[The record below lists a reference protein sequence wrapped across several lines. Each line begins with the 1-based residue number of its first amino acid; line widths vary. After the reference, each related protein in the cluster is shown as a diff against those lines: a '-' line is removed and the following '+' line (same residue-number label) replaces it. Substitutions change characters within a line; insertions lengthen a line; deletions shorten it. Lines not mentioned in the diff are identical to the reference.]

1 MHRSREVSVWEE
13 IDDDDAPVRLLVHVR
28 RPRTFRNRKVELNL
42 SNRALGLLFFLT
54 LPNLVDDEAWEHLF
68 LYL

>member
-1 MHRSREVSVWEE
+1 MYRSREVSVWEE

-28 RPRTFRNRKVELNL
+28 RPRTFRNRKVKLNL

-54 LPNLVDDEAWEHLF
+54 LPNLVDDEAWEHLV

>member
-13 IDDDDAPVRLLVHVR
+13 IDDNDAPVRLLVHVR
-28 RPRTFRNRKVELNL
+28 RPRTFRNRKVKLNL

-54 LPNLVDDEAWEHLF
+54 LPNLVDDEAWKHLV

>member
-1 MHRSREVSVWEE
+1 
-13 IDDDDAPVRLLVHVR
+13 
-28 RPRTFRNRKVELNL
+28 VELNL

>member
-1 MHRSREVSVWEE
+1 MYRSREVSLREE

-54 LPNLVDDEAWEHLF
+54 LPNLVDDEAWKHLV

>member
-1 MHRSREVSVWEE
+1 MYRSREVSLREE

-28 RPRTFRNRKVELNL
+28 RPRTFRNRKVKLNL

-54 LPNLVDDEAWEHLF
+54 LPNLVDDEAWKHLV

>member
-54 LPNLVDDEAWEHLF
+54 LPNLVDDEAWKHLV

>member
-1 MHRSREVSVWEE
+1 MSLGEE
-13 IDDDDAPVRLLVHVR
+13 IDDDDAPVRLLVRVR
-28 RPRTFRNRKVELNL
+28 HPRTLRKRKVKLNL

-54 LPNLVDDEAWEHLF
+54 LPNLVDDEAWEHLV

>member
-1 MHRSREVSVWEE
+1 MYRSREVSVWEE

-28 RPRTFRNRKVELNL
+28 RPRTFRNRKVKLNL

-54 LPNLVDDEAWEHLF
+54 LPNLVDDEAWKHLV

>member
-28 RPRTFRNRKVELNL
+28 RPRTFRNRKVKLNL

-54 LPNLVDDEAWEHLF
+54 LPNLVDDEAWKHLV

>member
-1 MHRSREVSVWEE
+1 MYRSREVSLREE
-13 IDDDDAPVRLLVHVR
+13 IDDDDAPVRLLVHLR
-28 RPRTFRNRKVELNL
+28 RPRTFRNRKVKLNL

-54 LPNLVDDEAWEHLF
+54 LPNLVDDEAWKHLV

>member
-1 MHRSREVSVWEE
+1 MMTM
-13 IDDDDAPVRLLVHVR
+13 
-28 RPRTFRNRKVELNL
+28 PRKLNL

-54 LPNLVDDEAWEHLF
+54 LPNLVDDEAWKHLV

>member
-1 MHRSREVSVWEE
+1 MYRSREVSLREE
-13 IDDDDAPVRLLVHVR
+13 IDDDDAPVRLLVHLR
-28 RPRTFRNRKVELNL
+28 RPRTFRNRKVKLNL

-54 LPNLVDDEAWEHLF
+54 LPNLVDDEAWKHLF